1 MFIYSWNVNGLR
13 SATNKGFL
21 DWLKSSNADIVGLQE
36 VRALP
41 EQLDPEIR
49 NPAGYFTHFFPAKRP
64 GYSGVALYSRQEPDS
79 LDTSLGNPEFD
90 DEGRVQIAQFGKLH
104 IANIYFPNGQGKN
117 NDNSRIPYKIAFY
130 EKLFEKLG
138 KLNHAGKPVLV
149 MGDFNTAH
157 QEIDIARPKENKD
170 TSGFT
175 PQERAEFDRILSLGW
190 TDTFREFEKKGGFY
204 SWWSVRAGAR
214 ARNIGW
220 RIDYVLAS
228 KAAKS
233 LIKQAFIHPHVM
245 GSDHCPVGVEI
256 ALAQL

>member
-1 MFIYSWNVNGLR
+1 MLIYSWNVNGIR
-13 SATNKGFL
+13 SATSKGFL
-21 DWLKSSNADIVGLQE
+21 NWLQKSNADIVGLQE

-41 EQLDPEIR
+41 EQIAPEVR
-49 NPAGYFTHFFPAKRP
+49 NPKGYFTHFFPAQKP
-64 GYSGVALYSRQEPDS
+64 GYSGVGLYSRIEPDHI
-79 LDTSLGNPEFD
+79 DTSFGNPDFD
-90 DEGRVQIAQFGKLH
+90 NEGRVQIAQFGKLY
-104 IANIYFPNGQGKN
+104 IAHIYFPNGQGKN
-117 NDNSRIPYKIAFY
+117 NDNSRIPYKIVFY

-138 KLNHAGKPVLV
+138 KLNKAGEQVLV

-157 QEIDIARPKENKD
+157 TELDIARPKENQD

-175 PQERAEFDRILSLGW
+175 PKERQEFDRIISLGW

-214 ARNIGW
+214 ARNVGW

-233 LIKQAFIHPHVM
+233 LVKNAFIHM
-245 GSDHCPVGVEI
+245 DTLGSDHCPVGVE
-256 ALAQL
+256 L